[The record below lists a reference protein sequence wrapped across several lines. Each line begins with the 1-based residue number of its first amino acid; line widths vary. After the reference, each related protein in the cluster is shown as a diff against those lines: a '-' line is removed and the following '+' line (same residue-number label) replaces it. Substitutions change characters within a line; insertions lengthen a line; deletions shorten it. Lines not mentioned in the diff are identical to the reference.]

1 MSIGTNIKRLRR
13 EKDITQ
19 EQLAEYLG
27 ISSRAVSQWECDRTA
42 PDISQ
47 LPALC
52 HIFDVSADVILGIDI
67 AKQDGEIEKYLDRAY
82 IERNE
87 GRFDDCVN
95 ILREAYKKYPKSYKI
110 IWLLADTLVSDYS
123 RKGIKDFE
131 EVCELCGRIIS
142 ECTESALRYE
152 AINTLAVAY
161 GYAGKHD
168 EMQKLAQQM
177 AKSCSSYESFML
189 YRWQGDDDFEKLQEY
204 ILYLIKQLMA
214 GIGRLP
220 GYCHD
225 DGRTVYST
233 EDRISLNKLQVDL
246 LELIYPRGDYQYCA
260 QYGEIACSRLVDI
273 FLNEKDYESAWV
285 WLERGADFAIYA
297 DTYEYSFNAP
307 HTSPILRG
315 YSDSGWSLEPGGNHS
330 ESMLNWLAA
339 ADEAEP
345 LRHDVRYDSIV
356 NRLKMLA
363 RKR

>member
-67 AKQDGEIEKYLDRAY
+67 TKSDEEIGKYLDRAVA
-82 IERNE
+82 ERDE
-87 GRFDDCVN
+87 GRFEDCVS
-95 ILREAYKKYPKSYKI
+95 ILKEANRKYPKSYKI
-110 IWLLADTLVSDYS
+110 MWQLADSLVDVNS
-123 RKGIKDFE
+123 RKNIKDYE
-131 EVCELCGRIIS
+131 EVYELCGRIIS

-161 GYAGKHD
+161 GYAEKNE
-168 EMQKLAQQM
+168 EMLGLAQQM
-177 AKSCSSYESFML
+177 PKSCLSYESFML
-189 YRWQGDDDFEKLQEY
+189 YRWHGDTDLGNLQGY
-204 ILYLIKQLMA
+204 ILYLINQLMA

-225 DGRTVYST
+225 DGRLIYSA

-246 LELIYPRGDYQYCA
+246 LEMIYPNGDYQYCA
-260 QYGEIACSRLVDI
+260 QYVEAACSRLVDI
-273 FLNEKDYESAWV
+273 YLTEKDYESAWIC
-285 WLERGADFAIYA
+285 LEKGVDFAIHA
-297 DTYEYSFNAP
+297 DTYDYNAP

-315 YSDSGWSLEPGGNHS
+315 YSDGGWIM
-330 ESMLNWLAA
+330 ESSDNRSQSILNWLTT
-339 ADEAEP
+339 ADEAEIF
-345 LRHDVRYDSIV
+345 RSDYNRYDSLA
-356 NRLKMLA
+356 NRLKKA
-363 RKR
+363 AKKP